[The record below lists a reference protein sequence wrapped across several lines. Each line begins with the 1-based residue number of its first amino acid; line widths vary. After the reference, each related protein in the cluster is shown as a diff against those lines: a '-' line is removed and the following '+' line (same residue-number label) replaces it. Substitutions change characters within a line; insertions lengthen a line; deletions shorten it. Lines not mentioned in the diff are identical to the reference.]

1 MNMQHFEQAY
11 SFCQETAIHMQRHEQ
26 FFQEIPIEEYVPIP
40 ISIPKHLIGNPEKIM
55 DWLLISQSIS
65 FSLWPTLTKA
75 DVMFPDH
82 WQIQLS
88 GNIVDPILPENGIRE
103 LISYILEIGI
113 PLHDGNTLKNITSND
128 IGIYFQPTPGYP
140 TLLELDLRLSC
151 LREVG
156 HMIFN
161 ERNCIGLIERSNF
174 ISHQFLEGLLHHCKS
189 WNDQVIIED
198 IPLSFQ
204 WRGWK
209 LCHLLQQ
216 ALFDYPSRQFVDSEH
231 FAFYADP
238 RYSRLF
244 TDMGLL
250 ICNQPYDLLAGSR
263 TEIEIRIC
271 TQNIIEQG
279 YKIIKERHP
288 NISRMHFQK
297 YLEDLLLFKEI
308 RPLYSS
314 KTLCY

>member
-1 MNMQHFEQAY
+1 MKHFEQAY

-26 FFQEIPIEEYVPIP
+26 FFQEIPIEEYIPRPIT
-40 ISIPKHLIGNPEKIM
+40 IPKHLIGNPEKIM
-55 DWLLISQSIS
+55 DWLLISQAIS
-65 FSLWPTLTKA
+65 FSLWPTLSNTN
-75 DVMFPDH
+75 VMFPDH

-103 LISYILEIGI
+103 LISYVLEIGI

-140 TLLELDLRLSC
+140 SLLELELRFSC

-161 ERNCIGLIERSNF
+161 EGNCIGLIERSNF
-174 ISHQFLEGLLHHCKS
+174 MSHQFLEGLLYHCKS

-209 LCHLLQQ
+209 LCHFLQQ

-244 TDMGLL
+244 FDTGLL

-263 TEIEIRIC
+263 MEIEIRIC